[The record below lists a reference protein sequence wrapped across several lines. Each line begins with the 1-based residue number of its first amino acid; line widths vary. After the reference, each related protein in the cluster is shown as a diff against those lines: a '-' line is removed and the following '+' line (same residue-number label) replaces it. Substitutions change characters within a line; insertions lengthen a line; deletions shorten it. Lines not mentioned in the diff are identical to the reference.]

1 MILNEIKLTPLIDT
15 LRLEKIDDAIYF
27 SEKYS
32 GYVSNSR
39 LGLLNPR
46 QEGSPEKFFA
56 GFKPVGYAPA
66 LELGSAVHELVLQPE
81 LFELAEDFGKPTAKL
96 GAVADVLYPTFLER
110 DITMEDVINASDKI
124 DYYKG
129 KITNDR
135 FNEVITKCTPY
146 WEARQQQEYDL
157 NSTKERI
164 FMDTKGRE
172 TVKSCVEALT
182 NNKTVQDLL
191 HPTGLL
197 EEPISENE
205 QAILLD
211 VEAECPNGKKFII
224 RLKAKIDNYTI
235 DKESNTI
242 VVNDVKTIGK
252 IVSEIDN
259 NIRKFRYSREIAFYI
274 FLLKLCAKKYYGLS
288 NPKVRANYLV
298 VSTIPNFYSK
308 VRPVMYSEIRE
319 GFHEFKKLLKYVA
332 YLIGYNNYTLG
343 EQSSKYQL

>member
-1 MILNEIKLTPLIDT
+1 MNLNEIKLTPLIDT

-56 GFKPVGYAPA
+56 GFKPIGYAPA
-66 LELGSAVHELVLQPE
+66 LELGSAVHELVLQSH
-81 LFELAEDFGKPTAKL
+81 LFELAEDLGKPTAKL
-96 GAVADVLYPTFLER
+96 GAVADVLYPIFLEH
-110 DITMEDVINASDKI
+110 DITIEDVINASDKI

-146 WEARQQQEYDL
+146 WKARQQQEYDL
-157 NSTKERI
+157 NITKERI
-164 FMDTKGRE
+164 FMDTKSRE

-182 NNKTVQDLL
+182 NNKSVQDLL

-242 VVNDVKTIGK
+242 IVNDVKTIGK
-252 IVSEIDN
+252 IVSEIEN
-259 NIRKFRYSREIAFYI
+259 NIKKFRYSREIAMYVY
-274 FLLKLCAKKYYGLS
+274 LLKLCAEKYYNLS
-288 NPKVRANYLV
+288 NPKIQANYLV

-319 GFHEFKKLLKYVA
+319 GFNEFKKLLKYVA
-332 YLIGYNNYTLG
+332 YLIGYQDFTLN
-343 EQSSKYQL
+343 EQSSKYQF